1 MAKSSSHWINCNGAK
16 NFYGNE
22 KYNKGV
28 NMAYVKPEDVVEDML
43 QAGASKGALSVKD
56 LLIRGILSGVFLG
69 YATTLAIA
77 AATQTGLGIVGAII
91 FPVGFVMI
99 ILLGLEL
106 ATGNFALMPIA
117 VMDGR
122 TSMGKLAFNW
132 TWVLIGNLI
141 GGILYAFLYYI
152 VMTKMGHV
160 DPATITA
167 TRKIMAIAE
176 KKTLAYASL
185 GFAGI
190 VSAFTS
196 AVLCNW
202 MVTLGA
208 VMALTSTTTIGKIG
222 AMWLP
227 IMTFFALGYEHAIVN
242 MFVIPAGIMLGAN
255 VTVADWWLW
264 NEIPVI
270 LGNIVGGMLFT
281 GMALY
286 VTARKKVALI

>member
-1 MAKSSSHWINCNGAK
+1 
-16 NFYGNE
+16 
-22 KYNKGV
+22 
-28 NMAYVKPEDVVEDML
+28 MAYVKPEEVVENML
-43 QAGASKGALSVKD
+43 QAGASKGGLSLKD
-56 LLIRGILSGVFLG
+56 LLIRGVLSGVFLG
-69 YATTLAIA
+69 YATTLAVSAI
-77 AATQTGLGIVGAII
+77 TQTGIGIVGAII

-122 TSMGKLAFNW
+122 TSLRKLIFNW

-141 GGILYAFLYYI
+141 GGIFYALLYYI

-160 DPATITA
+160 DPTTIAATK
-167 TRKIMAIAE
+167 KIMAIAE
-176 KKTLAYASL
+176 HKTIAYANL
-185 GFAGI
+185 GLAGI
-190 VSAFTS
+190 VSVFTS

-208 VMALTSTTTIGKIG
+208 VMALTSTTTIGKIA

-286 VTARKKVALI
+286 VTARKKPATA

>member
-1 MAKSSSHWINCNGAK
+1 
-16 NFYGNE
+16 
-22 KYNKGV
+22 
-28 NMAYVKPEDVVEDML
+28 MAYVKPEDVVENML
-43 QAGASKGALSVKD
+43 QAGASKAGLSIRD
-56 LLIRGILSGVFLG
+56 MLIRGALSGVFLG

-77 AATQTGLGIVGAII
+77 AATQTHLGIAGAVI

-106 ATGNFALMPIA
+106 ATGNFALLPIA

-122 TSMGKLAFNW
+122 ISMRQLAYNW

-141 GGILYAFLYYI
+141 GGVLYAFLYYI

-160 DPATITA
+160 DPTTIAAT
-167 TRKIMAIAE
+167 KKVMAVAE
-176 KKTLAYASL
+176 HKTIAYAHL
-185 GFAGI
+185 GFGGML
-190 VSAFTS
+190 SAFTS
-196 AVLCNW
+196 AILCNW

-208 VMALTSTTTIGKIG
+208 VMALTSTTTIGKIA

-242 MFVIPAGIMLGAN
+242 MFVIPAGILMGAN
-255 VTVADWWLW
+255 VTVADWWFW

-270 LGNIVGGMLFT
+270 LGNIAGGMLFT

-286 VTARKKVALI
+286 VTARKKRVAT

>member
-1 MAKSSSHWINCNGAK
+1 
-16 NFYGNE
+16 
-22 KYNKGV
+22 
-28 NMAYVKPEDVVEDML
+28 MAYVKPETVVENML
-43 QAGASKGALSVKD
+43 QAGASKANLGIKD
-56 LLIRGILSGVFLG
+56 LLIRGALSGAFLG
-69 YATTLAIA
+69 YATTLAITA
-77 AATQTGLGIVGAII
+77 ITQTGFGIVGAII

-106 ATGNFALMPIA
+106 ATGNFALLPIA

-122 TSMGKLAFNW
+122 TTVSKLAFNW

-141 GGILYAFLYYI
+141 GSVLYASLYYI
-152 VMTKMGHV
+152 VITKMGHV
-160 DPATITA
+160 DPMTIA
-167 TRKIMAIAE
+167 AAKKIIAVAE
-176 KKTLAYASL
+176 HKTIAYAEM
-185 GFAGI
+185 GVAGT
-190 VSAFTS
+190 VVVFTS
-196 AVLCNW
+196 AILCNW

-208 VMALTSTTTIGKIG
+208 VMALTSTTTIGKIA

-255 VTVADWWLW
+255 VTIGEWWMY

-270 LGNIVGGMLFT
+270 LGNVVGGMLFT

-286 VTARKKVALI
+286 ITARKKNVA

>member
-1 MAKSSSHWINCNGAK
+1 
-16 NFYGNE
+16 
-22 KYNKGV
+22 
-28 NMAYVKPEDVVEDML
+28 MAYVKPENVVENML
-43 QAGASKGALSVKD
+43 QAGASKAGLSIKD
-56 LLIRGILSGVFLG
+56 MLIRGALSGVFLG

-77 AATQTGLGIVGAII
+77 AATQTHLGIVGAII

-106 ATGNFALMPIA
+106 ATGNFALLPIA

-122 TSMGKLAFNW
+122 ITMKQLAYNW
-132 TWVLIGNLI
+132 LWVLIGNLI
-141 GGILYAFLYYI
+141 GGIVYAFLYYV

-160 DPATITA
+160 DPATIAVT
-167 TRKIMAIAE
+167 KKVIAVAE
-176 KKTLAYASL
+176 HKTIAYANL

-190 VSAFTS
+190 ISAFTS

-208 VMALTSTTTIGKIG
+208 VMALTATTTIGKIA

-255 VTVADWWLW
+255 VTVGDWWLW

-286 VTARKKVALI
+286 ITARKKAAA